1 MDSIAMKTLPKKFA
15 KEAPVLIRRKRLTST
30 GEVLETQDCLD
41 SVVIGNDI
49 FQCVLTGDEESVRSY
64 LKSGKNPNLRN
75 KNGNSLLHLA
85 VDGGDADIVEM
96 FLCDGDILWFSS
108 FLLRLRIFLV
118 SDVLFF
124 YLKIS
129 SYVYIIFIHSV

>member
-1 MDSIAMKTLPKKFA
+1 MKTLPKKFA
-15 KEAPVLIRRKRLTST
+15 MEAPVLIRRKRLTST

-124 YLKIS
+124 I
-129 SYVYIIFIHSV
+129 

>member
-118 SDVLFF
+118 SDVL
-124 YLKIS
+124 
-129 SYVYIIFIHSV
+129 